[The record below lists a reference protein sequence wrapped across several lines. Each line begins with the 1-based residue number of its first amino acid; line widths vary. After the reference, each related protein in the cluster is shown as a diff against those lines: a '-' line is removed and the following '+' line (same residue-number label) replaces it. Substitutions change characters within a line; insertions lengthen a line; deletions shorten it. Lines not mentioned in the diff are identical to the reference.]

1 MIKYMSNGKVMI
13 IFIAAGLIKKM
24 SLYKMIYFSELYT
37 CSRIIRK
44 VELDLSNYAKKLCNR
59 RQLADLVSLKLNI
72 DKLDISKLEYHVV

>member
-1 MIKYMSNGKVMI
+1 MSNGKVMI
-13 IFIAAGLIKKM
+13 IFIAAGLIKKI

-37 CSRIIRK
+37 CSRIKRK

>member
-1 MIKYMSNGKVMI
+1 MSNGKVMI

-24 SLYKMIYFSELYT
+24 SLYKMIYFLELYT

>member
-1 MIKYMSNGKVMI
+1 MSNGKVMI